1 MEKKFIGAGLFSGL
15 IAGIVAYVFARLFIE
30 PQVAKAIDYE
40 EGRSHA
46 EEMLAGDTGAHE
58 HGEVFTRS
66 VQENIG
72 AGVGTV
78 VFAVC
83 MGAFFAVAFT
93 ILWSYLG
100 RRYPA
105 TDPRMVAAALG
116 VIGFVALFAV
126 PFFVYPANPPAVGN
140 DDTIG
145 ARSGAFLTITLLS
158 VAFAIVAVIITL
170 LLRPRLGGLVSGI
183 LGALGYLVA
192 VTITA
197 ALMPEF
203 HEVPGPV
210 TNDAGQ
216 IVFPGFPGD
225 VIGDFRVY
233 AIANQVILWTVLTV
247 VFALVLGRLMRPQ
260 DQLLSTQSP
269 QTAVRSPETR

>member
-1 MEKKFIGAGLFSGL
+1 MEKKFIGAGLLSGL
-15 IAGIVAYVFARLFIE
+15 IAGIVSYIFARLFIE
-30 PQVAKAIDYE
+30 PQVANAIDYE

-46 EEMLAGDTGAHE
+46 EELLAGEHGGHE

-72 AGVGTV
+72 AGVGTI

-93 ILWSYLG
+93 ILWTYLG

-116 VIGFVALFAV
+116 VIGFVATFGV

-140 DDTIG
+140 ADTIG
-145 ARSGAFLTITLLS
+145 ARSGAFLMITLLS
-158 VAFAIVAVIITL
+158 VVFAIVAVIGAL
-170 LLRPRLGGLVSGI
+170 WLRPRLGGLIAGI
-183 LGALGYLVA
+183 VGAVGYLVA
-192 VTITA
+192 VSIA
-197 ALMPEF
+197 DALLPEF
-203 HEVPGPV
+203 HEVAGPV
-210 TNDAGQ
+210 TNDSGQ
-216 IVFPGFPGD
+216 IVFGGFPGD
-225 VIGDFRVY
+225 VIGDFRIY

-247 VFALVLGRLMRPQ
+247 VFALVLGRLMRPGTQ
-260 DQLLSTQSP
+260 PSTQSP
-269 QTAVRSPETR
+269 HTAVTSPETR

>member
-1 MEKKFIGAGLFSGL
+1 MEKKFIGAGLLSGL

-30 PQVAKAIDYE
+30 PQVAAAIDYE

-46 EEMLAGDTGAHE
+46 EEMLAGDHGAHE

-66 VQENIG
+66 IQENIG

-93 ILWSYLG
+93 ILWAYIG
-100 RRYPA
+100 RHFPA

-116 VIGFVALFAV
+116 VIGFVAVFGV
-126 PFFVYPANPPAVGN
+126 PFFAYPANPPAVGN

-158 VAFAIVAVIITL
+158 LAFAIAAVVL
-170 LLRPRLGGLVSGI
+170 ALWLRPRLGGLLSGV
-183 LGALGYLVA
+183 AATVGYLVA
-192 VTITA
+192 VTITVA
-197 ALMPEF
+197 VLPEF
-203 HEVPGPV
+203 DEVPGPV
-210 TNDAGQ
+210 ANDSGQ
-216 IVFPGFPGD
+216 IMFPGFPGD

-233 AIANQVILWTVLTV
+233 TIANQVVLWTVLTV
-247 VFALVLGRLMRPQ
+247 VFAVILGRLARP
-260 DQLLSTQSP
+260 
-269 QTAVRSPETR
+269 AVTPDATTGDKIVAEQG